1 MGMKICKGIALKPL
15 IHPSILSVEIISNYK
30 ANKEV
35 FMADCACGGG
45 NIYVFACSGAAD
57 VGALSDRV
65 ARKLSRSGKGKMYC
79 MAAVGANI
87 PEKIAP
93 LKNALGLVAIDGC
106 SSLCSKK
113 VLERAGFKP
122 VSYNL
127 EDFGFKKG
135 KTEVNDETIGRAI
148 STMGL

>member
-1 MGMKICKGIALKPL
+1 MSG
-15 IHPSILSVEIISNYK
+15 
-30 ANKEV
+30 
-35 FMADCACGGG
+35 CGCGEKK
-45 NIYVFACSGAAD
+45 NIYVFSCSGAAD

-65 ARKLSRSGKGKMYC
+65 ARKLSKDGKGKMYC

-93 LKNALGLVAIDGC
+93 LKSALGAVAIDGC
-106 SSLCSKK
+106 SSLCAKK
-113 VLERAGFKP
+113 VLENAGFKP

-135 KTEVNDETIGRAI
+135 KTEVSDEVINLAI
-148 STMGL
+148 VKMGL